1 MTIRPGWD
9 LDDFWSS
16 PGASRG
22 NFRGSTQ
29 GKSACSLPC
38 VHSLPAFTPG
48 GCGLQSE
55 LKTLGRWWHL
65 GDEERAVL

>member
-1 MTIRPGWD
+1 MTSGHP
-9 LDDFWSS
+9 
-16 PGASRG
+16 RG
-22 NFRGSTQ
+22 HPEGILGVAL
-29 GKSACSLPC
+29 GKSAYSLPC